1 MKDEKKKKFCK
12 LATTIFMSDLVILSQ
27 SMNTMYNP
35 YDKKNKMNKKT
46 RITLLINFRGETV

>member
-1 MKDEKKKKFCK
+1 
-12 LATTIFMSDLVILSQ
+12 MSDLVILSQ